1 MKTVEFIWDGKP
13 LYLML
18 NGTALFDILD
28 RYGSRAEILELI
40 EGNDK
45 KSYLNTCWILS
56 KLAEQG
62 ELARRFL
69 GHDHATY
76 PTPERLA
83 ALMMPLEVPKP
94 DGPLRGRFS
103 WALECSIRQTTNRTM

>member
-40 EGNDK
+40 EGMTR
-45 KSYLNTCWILS
+45 SPI
-56 KLAEQG
+56 
-62 ELARRFL
+62 
-69 GHDHATY
+69 
-76 PTPERLA
+76 
-83 ALMMPLEVPKP
+83 
-94 DGPLRGRFS
+94 
-103 WALECSIRQTTNRTM
+103 SIPAGF